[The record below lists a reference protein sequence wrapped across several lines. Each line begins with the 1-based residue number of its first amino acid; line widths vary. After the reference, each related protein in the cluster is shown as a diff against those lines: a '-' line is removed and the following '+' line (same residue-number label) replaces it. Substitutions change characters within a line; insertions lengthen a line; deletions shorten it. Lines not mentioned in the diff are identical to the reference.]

1 MFGMDTGYW
10 LYMNEAEATGL
21 VDTREGRLNQIG
33 RALRDKGYAGK
44 VVPAYVFVDLL
55 NKYNIQN
62 ITDKEI
68 REIERKWL

>member
-1 MFGMDTGYW
+1 MFGMNTGYW
-10 LYMNEAEATGL
+10 LYMNEAEGTGL

-44 VVPAYVFVDLL
+44 VVPAYVFADLL